1 MKRRVFLKTAAAG
14 VAAGTVAA
22 PAIAQSNPTINW
34 RRACSWPKS
43 LDTLYGGA
51 DHVTKRVAELTDGKF
66 QIRAFAAGE
75 IVPALQVLDAVQ
87 AGTVECG
94 HTALYYYFG
103 KDPAFAFGTAVCF
116 GGNARQQTAWWNF
129 GGGKEAM
136 APLFKDYGL
145 AAFLAG
151 NTNCQM
157 GGWYRKEIK
166 STADLQGLKMRIGGM
181 AGLVMAKLGVVP
193 QQLGAPDIYPS
204 LEKGTIDAA
213 EWVGPYDDEK
223 LGFNKVAK
231 YYYYPGFWEGGPMLH
246 TLVNQ
251 AKLNEL
257 PKHYRAALETACGD
271 TNQWMIAKYDAENPP
286 ALRRLVAS
294 GTQLRPFPRS
304 VLQAAEKAAYE
315 VYDEMSAKSAHF
327 KRIYPEWKKFR
338 DEQFLWFRV
347 AEQTYDNYSFNSR
360 VGRGGSRGKK
370 S

>member
-34 RRACSWPKS
+34 RMACSWPKS

-51 DHVTKRVAELTDGKF
+51 DHVARRVAELTDGKF

-145 AAFLAG
+145 AAF
-151 NTNCQM
+151 
-157 GGWYRKEIK
+157 
-166 STADLQGLKMRIGGM
+166 
-181 AGLVMAKLGVVP
+181 
-193 QQLGAPDIYPS
+193 
-204 LEKGTIDAA
+204 
-213 EWVGPYDDEK
+213 
-223 LGFNKVAK
+223 
-231 YYYYPGFWEGGPMLH
+231 
-246 TLVNQ
+246 
-251 AKLNEL
+251 
-257 PKHYRAALETACGD
+257 
-271 TNQWMIAKYDAENPP
+271 
-286 ALRRLVAS
+286 
-294 GTQLRPFPRS
+294 
-304 VLQAAEKAAYE
+304 
-315 VYDEMSAKSAHF
+315 
-327 KRIYPEWKKFR
+327 
-338 DEQFLWFRV
+338 
-347 AEQTYDNYSFNSR
+347 
-360 VGRGGSRGKK
+360 
-370 S
+370 

>member
-1 MKRRVFLKTAAAG
+1 
-14 VAAGTVAA
+14 
-22 PAIAQSNPTINW
+22 
-34 RRACSWPKS
+34 
-43 LDTLYGGA
+43 
-51 DHVTKRVAELTDGKF
+51 
-66 QIRAFAAGE
+66 
-75 IVPALQVLDAVQ
+75 
-87 AGTVECG
+87 
-94 HTALYYYFG
+94 
-103 KDPAFAFGTAVCF
+103 
-116 GGNARQQTAWWNF
+116 
-129 GGGKEAM
+129 
-136 APLFKDYGL
+136 
-145 AAFLAG
+145 
-151 NTNCQM
+151 
-157 GGWYRKEIK
+157 
-166 STADLQGLKMRIGGM
+166 
-181 AGLVMAKLGVVP
+181 
-193 QQLGAPDIYPS
+193 
-204 LEKGTIDAA
+204 
-213 EWVGPYDDEK
+213 
-223 LGFNKVAK
+223 
-231 YYYYPGFWEGGPMLH
+231 MLH